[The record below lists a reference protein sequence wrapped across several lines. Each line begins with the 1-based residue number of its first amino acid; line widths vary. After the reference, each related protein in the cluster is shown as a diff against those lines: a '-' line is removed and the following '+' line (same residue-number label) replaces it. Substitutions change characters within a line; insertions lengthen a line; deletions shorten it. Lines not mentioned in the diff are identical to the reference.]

1 MPDILPTHTCFD
13 DALDF
18 IYEVIKQHP
27 DNEKGLYLVHGIVY
41 ADGRPSAHAWVED
54 GDKVIFA
61 GILEGEKSY
70 FAAER
75 KEYYRELKV
84 KTTAKYSVKAAMRQN
99 LITGNYGPWL
109 PQLKALCRQAVS

>member
-41 ADGRPSAHAWVED
+41 ADGKPSAHAWAEQD
-54 GDKVIFA
+54 GKCIFA

-70 FAAER
+70 FAAEQ

-109 PQLKALCRQAVS
+109 PELKALCRQTVS